1 MNHRHADFQAA
12 SVEPKTAP
20 YGEISVKPDTESQAL
35 SGELSNRPALVNQAA
50 QWLHDNRA
58 TCADRLIPALKE
70 RFGLRNIEA
79 IEAAKI
85 ARGLDY
91 ARSL

>member
-1 MNHRHADFQAA
+1 MKNQG
-12 SVEPKTAP
+12 VTEEIPTKNEPDNDRIN
-20 YGEISVKPDTESQAL
+20 E
-35 SGELSNRPALVNQAA
+35 AA
-50 QWLHDNRA
+50 QWLHDNRS